1 MEIPLIM
8 ASKRRDDFSRQTIEI
23 LAKRV
28 TYCCSNPECRKAT
41 IGPNVN
47 KNKATSIGVAAHIK
61 AAAPGGPRYDE
72 NMTSEERSDISN
84 GIWLCQSCSK
94 LIDANP
100 ERYPVNLLLEW
111 KELAEQTSQRAI
123 ESDGTFN
130 PDNIFSMA
138 IEDKLV
144 GDLEIN
150 KDEEST
156 VLTRKMK
163 DGEFDTVSILNAKE
177 AKLHALSVIK
187 VLKTTQAGKIVL
199 NQIYSDVKM
208 TIMNNI
214 YMKKTYGD
222 LLKEDMSLINVEMN
236 KLLDKYRDKP
246 CVDLQ
251 FLMGLL
257 YIATSNCAMLWK
269 YGSELNET
277 DN

>member
-1 MEIPLIM
+1 M
-8 ASKRRDDFSRQTIEI
+8 ANKRRDDFSKQTVET

-47 KNKATSIGVAAHIK
+47 KNKTTSIGVAAHIK
-61 AAAPGGPRYDE
+61 AAAPGGPRYDA

-94 LIDANP
+94 LIDADPNK
-100 ERYPVNLLLEW
+100 YTIDLLQEW
-111 KELAEQTSQRAI
+111 KRIAEQTSQRAI
-123 ESDGTFN
+123 GSDGTFN
-130 PDNIFSMA
+130 VDSIFSIA
-138 IEDKLV
+138 VEDKLV
-144 GDLEIN
+144 DELEIN
-150 KDEEST
+150 KDAEST

-163 DGEFDTVSILNAKE
+163 DGEFDTISILNAKQ
-177 AKLHALSVIK
+177 AKMHALSVVK
-187 VLKTTQAGKIVL
+187 VLKTTQTGKIVL
-199 NQIYSDVKM
+199 NQIYSDVK
-208 TIMNNI
+208 TTVMNNI

-222 LLKEDMSLINVEMN
+222 LLKEDMSLINDEMN
-236 KLLDKYRDKP
+236 KILDKYKDKP

-269 YGSELNET
+269 YGSEVDEI

>member
-1 MEIPLIM
+1 M
-8 ASKRRDDFSRQTIEI
+8 ASKRRDDFSKQTIEI

-47 KNKATSIGVAAHIK
+47 KNKATNIGVAAHIK
-61 AAAPGGPRYDE
+61 AAASGGPRYDS

-94 LIDANP
+94 LIDADP
-100 ERYPVNLLLEW
+100 KKYPIDLLVEW
-111 KELAEQTSQRAI
+111 KELAERTSQRAI
-123 ESDGTFN
+123 ESDGSFN
-130 PDNIFSMA
+130 PDSIFSMA
-138 IEDKLV
+138 IDNKLSD
-144 GDLEIN
+144 DLEIN
-150 KDEEST
+150 KDAEST
-156 VLTRKMK
+156 ILTRKMK
-163 DGEFDTVSILNAKE
+163 DGEFDTISILNAKG
-177 AKLHALSVIK
+177 AKLHALSIIK
-187 VLKTTQAGKIVL
+187 ILKTTQAGKIVL

-208 TIMNNI
+208 TVMNNI

-222 LLKEDMSLINVEMN
+222 LLKEDMSLINDEMS
-236 KLLDKYRDKP
+236 KLLDKYKDKP
-246 CVDLQ
+246 CIDLQ

-269 YGSELNET
+269 YGGELNET

>member
-1 MEIPLIM
+1 M
-8 ASKRRDDFSRQTIEI
+8 AKKRRDDFSQTTIEI

-41 IGPNVN
+41 IGPNAN
-47 KNKATSIGVAAHIK
+47 KNKATNIGVAAHIK
-61 AAAPGGPRYDE
+61 AAAPGGPRYDAD
-72 NMTSEERSDISN
+72 MTSEDRSDISN

-94 LIDANP
+94 LIDADPN
-100 ERYPVNLLLEW
+100 RYPVGLLHEW
-111 KELAEQTSQRAI
+111 KKIAEQTSLRAI

-130 PDNIFSMA
+130 VDSIFSIA
-138 IEDKLV
+138 VEDKLV
-144 GDLEIN
+144 DELEIN
-150 KDEEST
+150 KDSEST

-163 DGEFDTVSILNAKE
+163 DGEFDTISILNAKQ
-177 AKLHALSVIK
+177 AKMHALSVIK

-199 NQIYSDVKM
+199 NQIYSDVK
-208 TIMNNI
+208 TTVMNNI

-222 LLKEDMSLINVEMN
+222 LLKEDMSLINGEMN
-236 KLLDKYRDKP
+236 KILAKYEDKQ

-269 YGSELNET
+269 YGSEVDEA